1 MYIIFLTELILFLDH
16 DSDLNKKNNQMRGG
30 NICVTL
36 LTIITV
42 FYGHGMYIIT
52 YAKGAFTNYVDKTW

>member
-16 DSDLNKKNNQMRGG
+16 DSDLNKKRMRGG

-52 YAKGAFTNYVDKTW
+52 YANGAFTNSVDKTW

>member
-1 MYIIFLTELILFLDH
+1 
-16 DSDLNKKNNQMRGG
+16 MRGG

-52 YAKGAFTNYVDKTW
+52 YAKGAFTNYVDKS